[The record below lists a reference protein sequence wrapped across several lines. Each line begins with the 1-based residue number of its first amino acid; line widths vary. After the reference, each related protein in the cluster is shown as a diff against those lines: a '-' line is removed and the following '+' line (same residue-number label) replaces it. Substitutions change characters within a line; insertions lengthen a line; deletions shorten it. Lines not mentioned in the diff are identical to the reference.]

1 MNKNQ
6 DWKSYPGRSASYILL
21 FKYDIF
27 IRNVNNKEDY
37 MNKLTSLFNYLFGK
51 EDYIDITTFT
61 ESMQNDFL
69 SFQKQQ
75 AIRIKSHINY
85 DNDLSGTKPVRADVI
100 VKFDI
105 ENYIKENNQYFVEK
119 DFYNHTTDQKF
130 HFIIMNILVPNT
142 EIQELIPINIRKG
155 LFTGVLRNIAAH
167 SNLELKNIIKFYW
180 EYITVLQN
188 SVNNHDPE
196 SILAVYKD
204 CISEIKDIPQKNEE
218 GLNNL
223 QKINIVSDYL
233 TSISIKSGKDIVKL
247 YAKASYIN
255 FWLGTIIITLIFSAA
270 MSNLV
275 MEIFD
280 ILFDKIGIP
289 GKSYPLQV
297 PLLITYFILMMFR
310 IPPFVKNSTK
320 RKIMVATINIFE
332 RSLNIKPD
340 VMRVFF
346 KNKYMFEYK
355 RLKRW

>member
-1 MNKNQ
+1 
-6 DWKSYPGRSASYILL
+6 
-21 FKYDIF
+21 
-27 IRNVNNKEDY
+27 
-37 MNKLTSLFNYLFGK
+37 MNKLTSLYNYLFGK
-51 EDYIDITTFT
+51 EDYVDITTFT
-61 ESMQNDFL
+61 ESMRNDFL

-119 DFYNHTTDQKF
+119 DFYNHTTDRKF
-130 HFIIMNILVPNT
+130 HSIILNILVPNT
-142 EIQELIPINIRKG
+142 EIQELVPINIRKE
-155 LFTGVLRNIAAH
+155 LFTGVLKNIAAH

-180 EYITVLQN
+180 EYISVLE
-188 SVNNHDPE
+188 SSINNFDPE
-196 SILAVYKD
+196 SILAVYKG

-233 TSISIKSGKDIVKL
+233 TAIGMRNGKDIVKL

-255 FWLGTIIITLIFSAA
+255 FWLGTIIITLFFVVA
-270 MSNLV
+270 MSTV
-275 MEIFD
+275 AMDIYEILLNRINPSFN
-280 ILFDKIGIP
+280 
-289 GKSYPLQV
+289 SYPLQV
-297 PLLITYFILMMFR
+297 PLIITYFILMMFR
-310 IPPFVKNSTK
+310 LSPFVKNTTK
-320 RKIMVATINIFE
+320 RKILVSTINILE
-332 RSLNIKPD
+332 RALNIKPD

-355 RLKRW
+355 RLKKW